1 MSETRSGRALQQAAN
16 TLQRSA
22 DAMLEGSTVREIGH
36 VETPVIPPFAVLTL
50 GLA

>member
-1 MSETRSGRALQQAAN
+1 MSDTRSGRALQQAAN
-16 TLQRSA
+16 ALQRSA

-36 VETPVIPPFAVLTL
+36 VGTLVTPHWTALTL